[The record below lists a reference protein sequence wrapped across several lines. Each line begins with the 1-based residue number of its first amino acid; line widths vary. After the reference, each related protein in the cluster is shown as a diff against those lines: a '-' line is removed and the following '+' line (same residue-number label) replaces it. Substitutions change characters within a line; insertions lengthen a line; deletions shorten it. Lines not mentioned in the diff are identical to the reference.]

1 MNNPAPAPT
10 PAASA
15 APTVRTV
22 TEDEL
27 PDWSRA
33 LNTGFLRPPTTS
45 PQTVAKRRAHFDL
58 TRTRAAFAPAGGTG
72 TRQVATF
79 RSFAQE
85 LTVPGGATV
94 PTDAVTNV
102 TVSPT
107 HRRRGLLSRMMAADL
122 AEAKERGDVAATLIA
137 AEYPIYG
144 RFGFGPAA
152 TATVWEVDVPRA
164 GLDPRWSGPDD
175 GGRVDLADPEEVRK
189 VGPELHERLRARVA
203 GVVSRDEHWWEY
215 NTGLWPTLED
225 PWTEPFHAVYRNA
238 RGEVE
243 GLVAYRADSHWGDGK
258 RPQNTAQ
265 VQQLIAVTPAAERA
279 LWTYVCSVDWIT
291 TVRSGLR
298 APDDLLPHL
307 LPDPR
312 AARVVTQ
319 ADFLWVRILDVA
331 RALEA
336 RSYETSGEFAFEVL
350 DPAGLAG
357 GRFTLTAAPGG
368 AVCSPGAASPQ
379 LTVDVRELGALW
391 LGDESVVRLA
401 ALGRLVEHEAGAA
414 AGFGALLRTARRPW
428 CPDVF

>member
-1 MNNPAPAPT
+1 MSNRAAT
-10 PAASA
+10 PDHREAID
-15 APTVRTV
+15 VRAV

-27 PDWSRA
+27 PDWCRT
-33 LNTGFLRPPTTS
+33 LDTGFLRAPTAS
-45 PQTVAKRRAHFDL
+45 PQRVAKVRSHFDL
-58 TRTRAAFAPAGGTG
+58 ARTRAAFAPAGGGG

-94 PTDAVTNV
+94 PTDAITNV

-144 RFGFGPAA
+144 RFGFGPA
-152 TATVWEVDVPRA
+152 TTTTTWEIDVVRS
-164 GLDPRWSGPDD
+164 GLDARWSGPDG
-175 GGRVDLADPEEVRK
+175 GGRVDMADAEEIRK
-189 VGPELHERLRARVA
+189 VGPELHTKLRGRVA
-203 GVVSRDEHWWEY
+203 GLVSRGEQWWQY
-215 NTGLWPTLED
+215 NTGLWPTPED
-225 PWTEPFHAVYRNA
+225 PWTEPFYAVYRNA

-243 GLVAYRADSHWGDGK
+243 GLVAYRTEARFNDHMQ
-258 RPQNTAQ
+258 PTCTAK
-265 VQQLIAVTPAAERA
+265 VQDLLALTPTAERA
-279 LWTYVCSVDWIT
+279 LWHFVCSVDWV
-291 TVRSGLR
+291 TVVESGHR
-298 APDDLLPHL
+298 APDDLLPDL

-312 AARVVTQ
+312 AARVIQQ
-319 ADFLWVRILDVA
+319 ADLMWVRILDVV
-331 RALEA
+331 RAMEA
-336 RSYETSGEFAFEVL
+336 RSYDTSGEIAFEVL

-391 LGDESVVRLA
+391 LGGESAVRLA
-401 ALGRLVEHEAGAA
+401 ALGRIVEHEEGAA
-414 AGFGALLRTARRPW
+414 AGFGALLRTSRRPW